1 MLDRLKCRARTATVL
16 GAVQGRALKRAP
28 RAVISLD
35 RSCAPRPSQR
45 CRDEGRPDIFAR
57 ASGGSNEGL
66 LIKVCFH
73 GFWVG
78 AHDDA
83 VRQR

>member
-1 MLDRLKCRARTATVL
+1 ML
-16 GAVQGRALKRAP
+16 GAVEGRALKRAP

-35 RSCAPRPSQR
+35 RSCAPRPLQR
-45 CRDEGRPDIFAR
+45 CRDEGRPDIIAR
-57 ASGGSNEGL
+57 VSGGSNEGL

-83 VRQR
+83 VRER

>member
-1 MLDRLKCRARTATVL
+1 MLDRLKWHVRTATVL
-16 GAVQGRALKRAP
+16 GAVEGRALKRAP

-35 RSCAPRPSQR
+35 RSCAPRPLQR
-45 CRDEGRPDIFAR
+45 CRDEGRPDIIAR
-57 ASGGSNEGL
+57 VSGGSNEGL

-83 VRQR
+83 VRER

>member
-1 MLDRLKCRARTATVL
+1 ML

-45 CRDEGRPDIFAR
+45 CRDEGRPDIFVH

-66 LIKVCFH
+66 LIKVGFH

-78 AHDDA
+78 ALDDA
-83 VRQR
+83 VLER